1 MRYLIITYIKKA
13 DGSIDEQVQVSKNL
27 KERDHQT
34 ANIILDF
41 KEKKVE
47 KAYIEGNTIPHEW
60 ERIEEYYHQV
70 YPDLI
75 EDLRKQ
81 NASE

>member
-60 ERIEEYYHQV
+60 VTIEEYYHQV

-81 NASE
+81 NISE

>member
-1 MRYLIITYIKKA
+1 MRYLLITYFKKA
-13 DGSIDEQVQVSKNL
+13 DGRVDEQVEVTATL
-27 KERDHQT
+27 KARDLQT

-81 NASE
+81 NTSE

>member
-1 MRYLIITYIKKA
+1 MRYLLITYFKKA
-13 DGSIDEQVQVSKNL
+13 DGRVDEQVEVTKTI
-27 KERDHQT
+27 KERDLQT